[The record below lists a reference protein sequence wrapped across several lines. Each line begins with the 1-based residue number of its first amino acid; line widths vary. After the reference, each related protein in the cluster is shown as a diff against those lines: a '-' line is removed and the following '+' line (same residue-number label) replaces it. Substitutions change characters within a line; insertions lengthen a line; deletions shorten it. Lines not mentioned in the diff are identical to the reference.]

1 MAAPS
6 ENRLSLF
13 SLSALVIGSMIGAGI
28 FSLPRTFAV
37 ATGPFGALIAW
48 CVAAGGMYTLARV
61 FQSLAERKPDLD
73 AGVYAYARVYFGDY
87 PGSLAAF
94 VTALSHSAGQRK
106 TIRSFEG

>member
-37 ATGPFGALIAW
+37 ATGPFGAIIAW
-48 CVAAGGMYTLARV
+48 RLTAGGMLARV
-61 FQSLAERKPDLD
+61 FQARAERNPDLD
-73 AGVYAYARVYFGDY
+73 AGIYAYARAGFGDY
-87 PGSLAAF
+87 PGFLSAF
-94 VTALSHSAGQRK
+94 VTALSHAAW
-106 TIRSFEG
+106 